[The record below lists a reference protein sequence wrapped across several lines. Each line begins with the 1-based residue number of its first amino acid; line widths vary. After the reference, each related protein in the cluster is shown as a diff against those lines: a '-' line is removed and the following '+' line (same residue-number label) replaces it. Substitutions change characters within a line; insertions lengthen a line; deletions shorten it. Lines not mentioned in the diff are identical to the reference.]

1 MISESEQYKDS
12 CELMFSCVLEE
23 DLLLENTLLFISLR
37 YYSFKLLIVWNSYT
51 WKIVKIKHE
60 HMEKSSVTPFTRR

>member
-12 CELMFSCVLEE
+12 WELMFFCVLEE

-37 YYSFKLLIVWNSYT
+37 YYSFKLLSLEFVHLKN
-51 WKIVKIKHE
+51 
-60 HMEKSSVTPFTRR
+60 RQN